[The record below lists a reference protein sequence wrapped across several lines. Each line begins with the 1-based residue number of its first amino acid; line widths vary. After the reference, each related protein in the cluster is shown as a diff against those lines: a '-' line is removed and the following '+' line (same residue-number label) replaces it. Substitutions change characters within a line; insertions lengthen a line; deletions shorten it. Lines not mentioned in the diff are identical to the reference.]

1 MDILTLHIIA
11 IGCIVYLAYR
21 YGIYSEKK
29 RLEKFINEMALLQE
43 ELKKK
48 PDPFFTRR

>member
-1 MDILTLHIIA
+1 MDILILC
-11 IGCIVYLAYR
+11 GCIAYLSYR
-21 YGIYSEKK
+21 FGIYREKK